1 MDKKNQKVKFQNI
14 MLANFTL
21 TRNSK
26 SNKKT
31 KSKQKGIFN
40 VVKGTNRMS
49 GEKASKRQIQADSN
63 TNNFRQGK
71 EKVEKI

>member
-1 MDKKNQKVKFQNI
+1 

-49 GEKASKRQIQADSN
+49 GEKASKR
-63 TNNFRQGK
+63 
-71 EKVEKI
+71 